1 MVITVLDPRI
11 GSSIWVDSS
20 VSLVLITTSVAMK
33 GTSSVEVVVS
43 MAAISSSVPVETI
56 AWVICSVSTLRLT
69 PINDIENDPIES
81 AIVVSGPAVTLTK

>member
-56 AWVICSVSTLRLT
+56 AWVTSASVTRRLT
-69 PINDIENDPIES
+69 PVNDIENDPIES
-81 AIVVSGPAVTLTK
+81 ATAVSGPAVTLTK